1 MGQLITG
8 EYGVIEKNGKPV
20 VSSRYI
26 ASNFSKQHSH
36 VLRDIQTAVEN
47 FSQIGQSRFGL
58 SNFIKST
65 YKNEQ
70 NKKQPEYL
78 LTYDGFS
85 YIVMGFTGK
94 KASEFKVMYIN
105 EFNKMGN
112 FIKNLLEAKADFPEF
127 TDAIT
132 QAHTEPKFCHYSA
145 ELDMINRIVTGMS
158 AKQFKISN
166 NLDIKTTS
174 IRPHLTPQQLEAVK
188 ALQRIDIGL
197 VHAVTDFQQR
207 KSMLEQQYMRLSQRL
222 LKSA

>member
-8 EYGVIEKNGKPV
+8 EYGLIEKKGKALT
-20 VSSRYI
+20 SSRNI
-26 ASNFSKQHSH
+26 AWEFNKRHDR
-36 VLRDIQTAVEN
+36 LLQTIREMKCSEEFRLHHFVE
-47 FSQIGQSRFGL
+47 
-58 SNFIKST
+58 T
-65 YKNEQ
+65 YYKDEQ
-70 NKKQPEYL
+70 GKKQPEYL
-78 LTYDGFS
+78 MDRDGFS
-85 YIVMGFTGK
+85 ILVMGFTGE
-94 KASEFKVMYIN
+94 KAMKFKEAFIN
-105 EFNKMGN
+105 AFNQMES

-132 QAHTEPKFCHYSA
+132 QAHTEPKFYHYSA

-174 IRPHLTPQQLEAVK
+174 IRPHLSPKQLEAVK

-207 KSMLEQQYMRLSQRL
+207 KAMLEQQYIRLSQRL
-222 LKSA
+222 LKTA